1 MAGAP
6 PTFDDLGTV
15 RDVTASGVRLRV
27 VERGTGPKLVLL
39 HSLFM
44 DHTTWDGVASELASE
59 FCVITPDLPGYGES
73 EKPPTSRFGYDVA
86 AFTSAIADLYAA
98 LSLGRA
104 TVVGH
109 GLGGAIALTLAAR
122 HPELVSEL
130 VVVDALAEG
139 ARPWLYGRLAQLP
152 LAGSLVFKQ
161 LLGRRLFGAY
171 FRELFLSDPSRI
183 SNERLDIYYEG
194 FNTPAAR
201 GSALQTL
208 RATVDTRSVAA
219 QTSRIQ
225 RPALVV
231 WGRDDRLL
239 PAAIGQRLAREIRGA
254 RFELLD
260 AGHAPQEER
269 PRELAEAIR
278 RFLREAAQAH
288 GTTPTPTRS
297 IGQPGAR

>member
-1 MAGAP
+1 MAERPAP
-6 PTFDDLGTV
+6 STFEASATT

-27 VERGTGPKLVLL
+27 VERGSGPKLVLL

-44 DHTTWDGVASELASE
+44 DHSTWNEVAAELSGE
-59 FCVITPDLPGYGES
+59 YCVITPDLPGCGES
-73 EKPPTSRFGYDVA
+73 EKPAASRFAYDVA
-86 AFTSAIADLYAA
+86 AFTGAIADLYAA

-104 TVVGH
+104 PVVGH
-109 GLGGAIALTLAAR
+109 GLGGAVALTLAAR

-139 ARPWLYGRLAQLP
+139 AEPWLYGRLAHVP

-161 LLGRRLFGAY
+161 LLGRSLFGAY
-171 FRELFLSDPSRI
+171 FRELFLSNPAAI
-183 SNERLDIYYEG
+183 SNERLDNYYQS

-201 GSALQTL
+201 GSALSTL
-208 RATVDTRSVAA
+208 RATVDTRPVAA

-225 RPALVV
+225 KPTLVL
-231 WGRDDRLL
+231 WGHRDRLL
-239 PAAIGQRLAREIRGA
+239 PPSVGQRLAREIRGA

-269 PRELAEAIR
+269 PRELSDAVR
-278 RFLREAAQAH
+278 RFLREARA
-288 GTTPTPTRS
+288 
-297 IGQPGAR
+297 

>member
-1 MAGAP
+1 MDEPAQ
-6 PTFDDLGTV
+6 TTLDDLGTV

-27 VERGTGPKLVLL
+27 VERGTGPKLLLL

-44 DHTTWDGVASELASE
+44 DHSTWDAVAHELARDY
-59 FCVITPDLPGYGES
+59 CVIAPDLPGYGES
-73 EKPPTSRFGYDVA
+73 EKPAPSRFAYDID

-104 TVVGH
+104 AVLGH

-139 ARPWLYGRLAQLP
+139 AKPWLYGRLAQLP
-152 LAGSLVFKQ
+152 VAGSFVFKQ
-161 LLGRRLFGAY
+161 LLGRSLFGAY
-171 FRELFLSDPSRI
+171 FRELFLADASRI
-183 SNERLDIYYEG
+183 SNDRLDNYYES

-201 GSALQTL
+201 GSVLATL
-208 RATVDTRSVAA
+208 RATVDARPVAA

-225 RPALVV
+225 KPTLVV
-231 WGRDDRLL
+231 WGRNDRLL
-239 PAAIGQRLAREIRGA
+239 PAAVGQRLAREIRGA

-269 PRELAEAIR
+269 PQELADAVR
-278 RFLREAAQAH
+278 RFLRE
-288 GTTPTPTRS
+288 S
-297 IGQPGAR
+297 ARG

>member
-1 MAGAP
+1 MSARP
-6 PTFDDLGTV
+6 VEPTFDDLGTL

-27 VERGTGPKLVLL
+27 VERGSGPKLVLL

-44 DHTTWDGVASELASE
+44 DHSTWSDVALDLSRDYS
-59 FCVITPDLPGYGES
+59 VIAPDLPGCGES
-73 EKPPTSRFGYDVA
+73 EKPSPGRFAYDVD
-86 AFTSAIADLYAA
+86 AFTSAIADMYAA

-104 TVVGH
+104 SVLGH

-122 HPELVSEL
+122 YPELVSQL
-130 VVVDALAEG
+130 VVIDPLAGG
-139 ARPWLYGRLAQLP
+139 AEPFVYGRLAQLP

-161 LLGRRLFGAY
+161 LLGRGLFGAY
-171 FRELFLSDPSRI
+171 FRELFVGDPSRL
-183 SNERLDIYYEG
+183 STEKLDAYYHS

-201 GSALQTL
+201 GSALATL

-225 RPALVV
+225 KPTLVL
-231 WGRDDRLL
+231 WGRKDRLVS
-239 PAAIGQRLAREIRGA
+239 ASVGQRLAREIRGA

-269 PRELAEAIR
+269 PNELVEAVR
-278 RFLREAAQAH
+278 RFLRETKA
-288 GTTPTPTRS
+288 
-297 IGQPGAR
+297 

>member
-1 MAGAP
+1 MAERPAQQ
-6 PTFDDLGTV
+6 TFDDLGTT

-27 VERGTGPKLVLL
+27 VERGAGPKLVLL
-39 HSLFM
+39 HSSFM
-44 DHTTWDGVASELASE
+44 DHSTWNAVANELAADYT
-59 FCVITPDLPGYGES
+59 VITPDLPGYGES
-73 EKPPTSRFGYDVA
+73 EKPAPSRFAYDIA

-109 GLGGAIALTLAAR
+109 GLGGSIAITLAAR

-130 VVVDALAEG
+130 VVVDAIAEPPTAFG
-139 ARPWLYGRLAQLP
+139 YGRLAHLP

-161 LLGRRLFGAY
+161 LLGRGLFGSY
-171 FRELFLSDPSRI
+171 FRQLFMGDGAAIP
-183 SNERLDIYYEG
+183 NERLDTYYAA

-201 GSALQTL
+201 SSVLATL
-208 RATVDTRSVAA
+208 RATVDTRPVAA

-225 RPALVV
+225 KPTLVL
-231 WGRDDRLL
+231 WGHRDRLV
-239 PAAIGQRLAREIRGA
+239 PPSVGQRLAREIRGA

-269 PRELAEAIR
+269 PRELADAIR
-278 RFLREAAQAH
+278 RFLREAAR
-288 GTTPTPTRS
+288 G
-297 IGQPGAR
+297 

>member
-1 MAGAP
+1 MDEHAAQ
-6 PTFDDLGTV
+6 TTSHDLGTV

-27 VERGTGPKLVLL
+27 VERGTGPKLLLL

-44 DHTTWDGVASELASE
+44 DHSTWNAVAQELSRDY
-59 FCVITPDLPGYGES
+59 CVIAPDLPGYGES
-73 EKPPTSRFGYDVA
+73 EKPAPSRFAYDIA

-139 ARPWLYGRLAQLP
+139 ARPWLYGRLAQVP
-152 LAGSLVFKQ
+152 VAGSLVFKQ
-161 LLGRRLFGAY
+161 LLGRSLFGAY
-171 FRELFLSDPSRI
+171 FRELFLADPSRI
-183 SNERLDIYYEG
+183 SNARLDNYYEL

-201 GSALQTL
+201 GSVLATL
-208 RATVDTRSVAA
+208 RATVDTRPVAA

-225 RPALVV
+225 KPTLVV
-231 WGRDDRLL
+231 WGRNDRLL
-239 PAAIGQRLAREIRGA
+239 PAAVGQRLAREIRGA

-269 PRELAEAIR
+269 PQELADALR
-278 RFLREAAQAH
+278 RFLRE
-288 GTTPTPTRS
+288 S
-297 IGQPGAR
+297 ARG

>member
-1 MAGAP
+1 MAERSAQ
-6 PTFDDLGTV
+6 PTLDSPSTT

-27 VERGTGPKLVLL
+27 VERGQGPVLVLL

-44 DHTTWDGVASELASE
+44 DHSTWSAVALELSRDHH
-59 FCVITPDLPGYGES
+59 VITPDLPGYGES
-73 EKPPTSRFGYDVA
+73 EKPASNRFAYDIE

-104 TVVGH
+104 AVLGH
-109 GLGGAIALTLAAR
+109 GLGGAVALTLAAR

-130 VVVDALAEG
+130 VLVDALAEG
-139 ARPWLYGRLAQLP
+139 AEPWLYGRLAHVP

-161 LLGRRLFGAY
+161 LLGRGLFGAY
-171 FRELFLSDPSRI
+171 FRQLFLADGARI
-183 SNERLDIYYEG
+183 PDARLDQYYES

-201 GSALQTL
+201 GSVLATL
-208 RATVDTRSVAA
+208 RATVDTRAVAA

-225 RPALVV
+225 TRTLVL
-231 WGRDDRLL
+231 WGHRDRLL
-239 PAAIGQRLAREIRGA
+239 PPSVGQRLAREIRGA

-269 PRELAEAIR
+269 PRELSDAVR
-278 RFLREAAQAH
+278 RFLRD
-288 GTTPTPTRS
+288 S
-297 IGQPGAR
+297 K

>member
-1 MAGAP
+1 MAERPAQ
-6 PTFDDLGTV
+6 PTFDDLGATT

-27 VERGTGPKLVLL
+27 VERGNGPKLVLL

-44 DHTTWDGVASELASE
+44 DHSTWNAVATELADD

-73 EKPPTSRFGYDVA
+73 EKPAPSRFAYDVD

-104 TVVGH
+104 AVVGH
-109 GLGGAIALTLAAR
+109 GLGGAVALTLAAR

-139 ARPWLYGRLAQLP
+139 AEPWLYGRLAHVP

-161 LLGRRLFGAY
+161 LLGRSLFGAY
-171 FRELFLSDPSRI
+171 FRDLFLGEGGTI
-183 SNERLDIYYEG
+183 TNERLDTYYQS

-201 GSALQTL
+201 GSVLATL
-208 RATVDTRSVAA
+208 RATVDTRPVAA

-225 RPALVV
+225 TRTLVV
-231 WGRDDRLL
+231 WGHKDRLM
-239 PAAIGQRLAREIRGA
+239 PVSVGQRLAREIRGA

-269 PRELAEAIR
+269 PRELADAVR
-278 RFLREAAQAH
+278 RFLRE
-288 GTTPTPTRS
+288 GK
-297 IGQPGAR
+297 